1 MLNVKLSTRKV
12 HFSVD
17 TTRYDRCRNM
27 HPLKHS
33 RIQFTGW
40 DSVCCVINYNSG
52 RSAGDDVCCNIM
64 SQNIPASQGIP
75 NIGKSKE
82 GDTSGE
88 HEGDEEKG

>member
-1 MLNVKLSTRKV
+1 M
-12 HFSVD
+12 
-17 TTRYDRCRNM
+17 
-27 HPLKHS
+27 KHS
-33 RIQFTGW
+33 RFQFTGW
-40 DSVCCVINYNSG
+40 DSVCCVINYSSG

-64 SQNIPASQGIP
+64 GQYIPASQGIP